1 MKGLNWGTYG
11 EAEANRMAKGL
22 QTLSEKTAFTTQ
34 EMTKGLSGSM
44 SKKFQQKLLK

>member
-22 QTLSEKTAFTTQ
+22 QTLSEKLRLQ
-34 EMTKGLSGSM
+34 L
-44 SKKFQQKLLK
+44 KKWQKDYQVVCQKSFSRNC